1 MSGSP
6 FGLWI
11 NPNCLRA
18 VLLLR
23 SGLVLYCL
31 RAALLLRS
39 GLVLYCL
46 RAAHFL
52 GSIYCLRAGS
62 EDLMLSALLL

>member
-6 FGLWI
+6 LALWI
-11 NPNCLRA
+11 NPI
-18 VLLLR
+18 LLT
-23 SGLVLYCL
+23 SGS
-31 RAALLLRS
+31 LLRS

-52 GSIYCLRAGS
+52 GSG
-62 EDLMLSALLL
+62 